1 MSSKGIKRH
10 SATASSSKRGSSKGN
25 KSGEPKEPTLHFA
38 GRTQKNKFK
47 ALQDREVKPTKF
59 MHADSFQTLGVLGGV
74 FALFQNIGWGLF
86 LNLHAYTFETPTRE
100 FLSSFERNDNE
111 RRVTFRLQG
120 VPLSLAY
127 DDMNRIM
134 GTPTENIST
143 PTNPNF
149 EDFDE
154 DDFWFSISGK
164 ESYSS
169 SRSKATDIIHPC
181 IRLAHRILVCTI
193 FAHKEVGQVGKW
205 ELYFLWCMT
214 RAVPPIPD
222 FASFFLQKCISVM
235 NEPSGQICIG
245 GLITILATSP
255 PLSLIYTSPPYA
267 RAEGSTFLDL
277 ATLGRMNL
285 IRPRGLGIFTWFH
298 SPDRIPFLVLP
309 DPRIAEFNP
318 RISDSWIITRTI
330 HEREEVLANHGG
342 DDEPMQEA
350 HAPQDFLPDFFTR
363 FNALCLQTEQ
373 LHQRVGSIWDWH
385 IQEGH
390 FDYSPPNPPM

>member
-74 FALFQNIGWGLF
+74 VALFQNIGWGLF

-164 ESYSS
+164 ESYTS

-181 IRLAHRILVCTI
+181 TLHPTSPSDPRLHHLRPQRGGSSWQMGV
-193 FAHKEVGQVGKW
+193 
-205 ELYFLWCMT
+205 
-214 RAVPPIPD
+214 
-222 FASFFLQKCISVM
+222 KCISVM

-255 PLSLIYTSPPYA
+255 PLSLNYTSPPYA

-318 RISDSWIITRTI
+318 RIPDSWIITRTV

-350 HAPQDFLPDFFTR
+350 HAPQDFPPDFFTR

>member
-10 SATASSSKRGSSKGN
+10 SATASSSKRGSSKGS
-25 KSGEPKEPTLHFA
+25 KSGEPKEPTLHFG

-47 ALQDREVKPTKF
+47 ALQDREVKPTRF

-74 FALFQNIGWGLF
+74 VALFQNIGWGPF

-111 RRVTFRLQG
+111 RRVTFRLQEM
-120 VPLSLAY
+120 PLSLAY

-134 GTPTENIST
+134 
-143 PTNPNF
+143 
-149 EDFDE
+149 
-154 DDFWFSISGK
+154 
-164 ESYSS
+164 ESYTS

-214 RAVPPIPD
+214 RAVPSIPD
-222 FASFFLQKCISVM
+222 FASFFLQRDFHLVSFTG
-235 NEPSGQICIG
+235 SD
-245 GLITILATSP
+245 TIFGSP
-255 PLSLIYTSPPYA
+255 
-267 RAEGSTFLDL
+267 
-277 ATLGRMNL
+277 
-285 IRPRGLGIFTWFH
+285 RPRI
-298 SPDRIPFLVLP
+298 V
-309 DPRIAEFNP
+309 EFNP
-318 RISDSWIITRTI
+318 RIPDSWIITRTI
-330 HEREEVLANHGG
+330 HEREEALANHGG

-350 HAPQDFLPDFFTR
+350 HAPQEFPPDFFTR
-363 FNALCLQTEQ
+363 FDALCLQTEQ